1 MPENKDNLTAIIS
14 KIAPEMQLVE
24 HNGQLSFTINAE
36 HLIDVCN
43 ELKNNVSTKFDMLLD
58 VTAIDYLSEKHLM
71 EVVYFLYSNENK
83 SRVRLKIQLNEKE
96 LSCQT
101 VTSVWES
108 ANWYE
113 RETFDMY
120 GVNFIGHPD
129 LRRFYMPDDFTDPI
143 SGEVIHPLRKDFP
156 LAGIS
161 DSLPLPPYPEKYGE
175 IK

>member
-1 MPENKDNLTAIIS
+1 MLKSMET
-14 KIAPEMQLVE
+14 LVALCKNRGFIYPGSE
-24 HNGQLSFTINAE
+24 IYGGLANTWDYGPLG
-36 HLIDVCN
+36 N

-143 SGEVIHPLRKDFP
+143 SGEAIHPLRKDFP